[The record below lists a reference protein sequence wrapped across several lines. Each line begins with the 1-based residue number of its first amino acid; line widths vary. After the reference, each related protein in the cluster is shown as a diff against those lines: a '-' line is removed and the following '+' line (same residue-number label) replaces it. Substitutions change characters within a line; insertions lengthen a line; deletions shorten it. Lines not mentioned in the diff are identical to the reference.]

1 MTDQAPEAVAI
12 VGAGCRF
19 PGGVADPDGFWRVLR
34 DGTDVITE
42 IPPSRADL
50 ARHYD
55 PDPDAP
61 GRTYTRWGGFIED
74 ETRFDADFFGIA
86 PREARQIDPQ
96 QRMLIEVAWEALEH
110 AGIVPGSL
118 AGTRTSVFSGG
129 LGVDYFLRHS
139 REAGVRGIDPW
150 YASGKEASFGPG
162 RLSYLLGLNGPS
174 VALSTACSSSL
185 VAAHLARQSLLT
197 GESDTALVAGVNLL
211 LAAELTVFMSK
222 VGAMAKDGRC
232 KVFDA
237 AADGIVRGDGCVVL
251 VLKRL
256 SDALAAGDR
265 VLAVIRGSAVNHD
278 GHSAGLTVPSAAA
291 QQSLLRDALTAAGV
305 RPDEIGYVEAHGT
318 GTPLGDPIEMSALA
332 RVLGEGRDAEHPL
345 LVGSLKTNFGHT
357 DGAAGAAGLLKA
369 ALAVRHGEIPP
380 HLHLGTPNPGIRW
393 DRWPV
398 SVPTGRT
405 PWPEGGERRL
415 AGTSAF
421 GLSGTNA
428 HVIVEAPPA
437 SPPAGTAADDRPSR
451 LLLPVSARSGAA
463 LRELARAHR
472 DRLLE
477 RPDAELPAYVAAA
490 GARRTQHREYRLAV
504 TGRTG
509 AELAQELTGLLDSPL
524 GPGVREAAGDEW
536 DSTES
541 GDDQP
546 QVCLVFSG
554 QGGQWAGMGRELL
567 THEPAFRVELGRVDE
582 LITAETG
589 WSVLAEL
596 AADADRSRLTETEIA
611 QPVVFAIQVAA
622 AALWRSWG
630 VEPAAVIGHSM
641 GEIAAAHVAGAL
653 TLTDA
658 VRIIVHRGRLLQ
670 RSEGGG
676 RMASVALPEAQLLP
690 LLEPYGDD
698 VTVAA
703 VNGPASTVVSGRTEA
718 VEALGAELTR
728 LGHGYREMPGAYAF
742 HSAQMTPYQ
751 HELVGLL
758 AGLEPQPPR
767 VPVHVT
773 CEPGAAPF
781 DADYW
786 GRNVRE
792 PVRFHAALSR
802 ALDAGHRLFVEVGP
816 HPVLAQPVVQ
826 SMEDR
831 GIDGLVVPTLRRDTD
846 DVATARTSLARLYA
860 AGVDI
865 RWPDVNPGPTHVT
878 DLPGYPWQ
886 GEKLWFDIPAEPD
899 PTQGAPDLTQ
909 LGSLNGELK
918 LYDDAGRLVAE
929 TVGLRLRAPGAPEVR
944 ERTAPTPAGPQ
955 TVAAPAP
962 VAPRPSRDQLADL
975 VAAAAAEVL
984 GLASGTAVA
993 RGRGF
998 ADLGMDSLGAVE
1010 LCKVLE
1016 RSVPLRLPKTAAF
1029 DHPTVRRFA
1038 DYLDG
1043 LLDEA
1048 PAPVAVPQA
1057 AAPATTGAA
1066 ESSQVPDSTAP
1077 AASRTTGTPARP
1089 AGAPT
1094 GPGAPEP
1101 IAVIGVGC
1109 RFPGGAEG
1117 PEAYWRLLTSGG
1129 DAVRRAPEGRFDDSR
1144 VWWGGFLDDDPAGFD
1159 APFFRIPP
1167 REAKVMDPQQRMFL
1181 EVAWEALE
1189 HAGVPPT
1196 SLAETRTGVFLGMN
1210 STDYAQIVGSHPDN
1224 VDAFYGTGTSFS
1236 AAAGRLSYLL
1246 GMRGPSL
1253 AVDTACSSSLVAVH
1267 LAVAS
1272 LRSGESELA
1281 VAAGVN
1287 LILGSTIHRA
1297 SDAAGALAADGRC
1310 KTFDAAADGYTRG
1323 EGCGA
1328 VILKPLS
1335 AARRDGD
1342 RVLALILG
1350 SAVNQDGASSG
1361 FTAPNG
1367 PAQET
1372 LLRAAF
1378 ADAGVGADDMDYVE
1392 AHGTGT
1398 PLGDPIELRALGA
1411 ALAGRTTQQ
1420 PVRVGSV
1427 KTNIGHLE
1435 AASGIAGLIKTV
1447 LALRHEAL
1455 PPHLHFTRPSPDIP
1469 WDELPLDVPT
1479 ELRPWARGGRRRVA
1493 GVSAFGFSGTN
1504 AHVVLAEAP
1513 DTTGPDTMARDTT
1526 APHTRAADA
1535 TAPEAT
1541 APGAASPVT
1550 ARTAADARP
1559 TVSPRPYVLP
1569 LSAASSAALRDRAA
1583 ALHALLTE
1591 GTDTAAGMGTAAH
1604 ADHAG
1609 SAAQADHAAHADHA
1623 GNAAQATHAD
1633 PDGAAEVAALART
1646 LAVRRSHLDHRL
1658 VVVGRDRT
1666 ALAERLAAFAQ
1677 GDTAPGTAVGK
1688 AAARGRGPV
1697 FVFSGHG
1704 SYWPAMGRTLLAAD
1718 PVFRDAVTACD
1729 AELSRHLDWSVREA
1743 LESAREPENELDQ
1756 QILLFA
1762 TQYGLTASWRELGVE
1777 PAAVIGHSM
1786 GEVSAALCAGVL
1798 DLAQAAEVMVRR
1810 THLLRALVG
1819 QGGMAVVGLDA
1830 DRTETELA
1838 PYGDRLCVAV
1848 VNSRQSTVVSGETAA
1863 LEELGARMR
1872 ARNVFFRAVN
1882 AGGPAHSPWAEPLR
1896 EQLVRALAGLTP
1908 AAPRLPMY
1916 SSVDGALLADG
1927 TPLDADYWGRNLRQ
1941 TVRFADAVRAAAGD
1955 GHDTFVELSAHP
1967 IQLVPIEQ
1975 ELRAAG
1981 TDGLFVPSLLRDQD
1995 GPESLLTG
2003 LGALHAGGL
2012 PVDWRRLH
2020 PGNGPLAEIPRY
2032 PWEHKRYWVDRR
2044 DSAPAHTSGGAHP
2057 LLAREVR
2064 TPAGRVVESELDART
2079 AARLGAEPVGPAL
2092 RVPAATWLELA
2103 VAAARTAFGPGR
2115 PVRLEDVTFD
2125 RPLLLPADG
2134 AVTTQLTLE
2143 RGASGSRPGLS
2154 FAVREPA
2161 TQAAPRAR
2169 TLAAGRALPGRTTDD
2184 SAAAAAFAPHPRGPV
2199 DEALR
2204 AWVAR
2209 HATGDCAP
2217 TPESAWAADGRLE
2230 LELGLRPATMRWR
2243 LAPDLLEL
2251 ALRLPAFLL
2260 SADADAPAPLPVAL
2274 DTFTLHAAPAD
2285 RVLITATLRVGAPGD
2300 PTADVRLTTPDGR
2313 PLAEATGV
2321 RLAAP
2326 RGRLLS
2332 PEETTRLTESLY
2344 VLGWHESPLTSSQ
2357 ALGAPAEPAPDGRKL
2372 SKASPGDDE
2381 RDGREP
2387 GEVPA
2392 EPLTGP
2398 VTVVLADR
2406 GGVAEALA
2414 RVLAARGRPTAL
2426 LRADGGPEAVR
2437 QRLADALRELRTGA
2451 GCRDVVH
2458 LGALDLPERGE
2469 PDARELADACAGVTA
2484 VASVTAAVGSG
2495 ARVLYVTRGAVA
2507 LDAMELPAAAQAP
2520 LRQSAIVSGVERPTA
2535 WGGALDLDPLSSG
2548 TQEDAAAVAAQ
2559 LLAGDEDVEDQLALR
2574 AGRRLAARVLR
2585 AAPPPPLFEPV
2596 EAVPDRGY
2604 VVAGAEGALADRVA
2618 AWLTARGAGRVLVV
2632 PRVDDAK
2639 QATRLFEDE
2648 AAAGHPVAGVVWLG
2662 VGWNLPIGQEPDAA
2676 SIASAIDDR
2685 ARGAW
2690 LLHQAALDTRTDLDL
2705 FQVWGTVASS
2715 WAAIGAAV
2723 QAPVDALLTALAG
2736 HRRALGLPVCG
2747 IAWAPWLDVELLDHD
2762 SANRLTR
2769 SGMRPLPPGI
2779 AIELLDRITAAGLPA
2794 VAAADADW
2802 GLLLPLYRQARPWP
2816 LFDALAAEAASAPGD
2831 SGALLDRLRS
2841 LPAAARG
2848 DLLLECVLEEVA
2860 VVLGLDGPGEL
2871 EPRQGFFE
2879 LGLNS
2884 ITALEMKVRL
2894 ERRFGSALPATLAF
2908 EYPTGA
2914 AVAGF
2919 LAAEVVGAPG
2929 DEQPGTAP
2937 AVRQDTSRT
2946 EAGPPTE
2953 KTAAGTAADQAPD
2966 GTESADAY
2974 DDSDDADADLFARL
2988 DAEVAAV
2995 NALIEGEKR

>member
-12 VGAGCRF
+12 IGAGCRF
-19 PGGVADPDGFWRVLR
+19 PGGVADLAGFWRVLR

-42 IPPSRADL
+42 IPPSRSDL

-74 ETRFDADFFGIA
+74 ETRFDAEFFGIA

-96 QRMLIEVAWEALEH
+96 QRMLIEVAWDALEH

-129 LGVDYFLRHS
+129 LSVDYFLRHS

-185 VAAHLARQSLLT
+185 VAVHLARQSLLT
-197 GESDTALVAGVNLL
+197 GESDTALVGGVNLL
-211 LAAELTVFMSK
+211 LSAELTVFMSK
-222 VGAMAKDGRC
+222 VGAMAKDGHC

-256 SDALAAGDR
+256 TDALADGDR
-265 VLAVIRGSAVNHD
+265 VLSVIRGSAVNHD

-291 QQSLLRDALTAAGV
+291 QQSLLRDALAAADV

-332 RVLGEGRDAEHPL
+332 RILGEGRDAEHPL

-369 ALAVRHGEIPP
+369 ALAAQHGEIPP
-380 HLHLGTPNPGIRW
+380 HLHLDRLNPGIRW

-398 SVPTGRT
+398 RVPTDLT
-405 PWPEGGERRL
+405 AWPDGGGRRL
-415 AGTSAF
+415 AGVSAF

-437 SPPAGTAADDRPSR
+437 VAPPAEAAQDRPSR

-472 DRLLE
+472 DRLLDQPE
-477 RPDAELPAYVAAA
+477 AELAAYVTAA
-490 GARRTQHREYRLAV
+490 GTRRTQHREHRIAV
-504 TGRTG
+504 TGRT
-509 AELAQELTGLLDSPL
+509 ATELAQELGALLETSLDTAVPDL
-524 GPGVREAAGDEW
+524 AAEERGGTQWGGTDAGDFG
-536 DSTES
+536 DPGDS
-541 GDDQP
+541 GDDLP
-546 QVCLVFSG
+546 QVCFVFSG
-554 QGGQWAGMGRELL
+554 QGGQWTGMGRELL
-567 THEPAFRVELGRVDE
+567 AHEDAFRTELTRVDE
-582 LITAETG
+582 LIAAEAG
-589 WSVLAEL
+589 WSVIGEL
-596 AADADRSRLTETEIA
+596 TADAEHSRLTRTEFA
-611 QPVVFAIQVAA
+611 QPVVFAVQVAA

-658 VRIIVHRGRLLQ
+658 VRVIVHRGHLLQ
-670 RSEGGG
+670 RAEGGG
-676 RMASVALPEAQLLP
+676 RMASVALPEADLLP
-690 LLEPYGDD
+690 LLAAYGDD

-718 VEALGAELTR
+718 VEALGAELAE
-728 LGHGYREMPGAYAF
+728 LGHGYRAMPGEYAF
-742 HSAQMTPYQ
+742 HSAQMAPYQ
-751 HELVGLL
+751 DELVALL
-758 AGLEPQPPR
+758 GEITPAKPR
-767 VPVHVT
+767 VPVHLT
-773 CEPGAAPF
+773 CEPGADGPF
-781 DADYW
+781 GADYW
-786 GRNVRE
+786 GRNLRQ
-792 PVRFHAALSR
+792 PVRFSAALGR
-802 ALDAGHRLFVEVGP
+802 ALDAGHRLFVELGP

-826 SMEDR
+826 SLEDR
-831 GIDGLVVPTLRRDTD
+831 GVDGLVVPTLRRDTD

-865 RWPDVNPGPTHVT
+865 RWPEVNPGPTSVT

-886 GEKLWFDIPAEPD
+886 GDKLWFDIPAPD
-899 PTQGAPDLTQ
+899 ANANADTLPQ
-909 LGSLNGELK
+909 LNALHGELK
-918 LYDDAGRLVAE
+918 LYDEAGRLVAE
-929 TVGLRLRAPGAPEVR
+929 TVGLRLSTPGAPLSE
-944 ERTAPTPAGPQ
+944 TAPPALPAP
-955 TVAAPAP
+955 VDAAPAT
-962 VAPRPSRDQLADL
+962 APATPARPSRDQLADL
-975 VAAAAAEVL
+975 VADAAAEVL
-984 GLASGTAVA
+984 GLASGTTVA

-998 ADLGMDSLGAVE
+998 TDLGMDSLGAVE

-1038 DYLDG
+1038 AYLDG
-1043 LLDEA
+1043 LLGDA
-1048 PAPVAVPQA
+1048 PAPAPAVARTTDAAAVSRTTDTP
-1057 AAPATTGAA
+1057 AAPA
-1066 ESSQVPDSTAP
+1066 
-1077 AASRTTGTPARP
+1077 
-1089 AGAPT
+1089 APT
-1094 GPGAPEP
+1094 GTPGAPEP

-1117 PEAYWRLLTSGG
+1117 PDAYWRLLTAGR
-1129 DAVRRAPEGRFDDSR
+1129 DAVRRAPDGRFDDPR

-1196 SLAETRTGVFLGMN
+1196 SLAESRTGVFLGMN

-1272 LRSGESELA
+1272 LRSGESDLA

-1287 LILGSTIHRA
+1287 LILGPTIHRA

-1310 KTFDAAADGYTRG
+1310 KTFDATADGYTRG

-1372 LLRAAF
+1372 LLRAAL
-1378 ADAGVGADDMDYVE
+1378 ADARVGADDMDYVE

-1420 PVRVGSV
+1420 PCLVGSV

-1447 LALRHEAL
+1447 LALRHETVPA
-1455 PPHLHFTRPSPDIP
+1455 HLHFTRPSPDIP

-1479 ELRPWARGGRRRVA
+1479 EARPWARGERRRVA

-1504 AHVVLAEAP
+1504 AHIVLAEAP
-1513 DTTGPDTMARDTT
+1513 ATDASDASDVPDASGTSD
-1526 APHTRAADA
+1526 ADD
-1535 TAPEAT
+1535 
-1541 APGAASPVT
+1541 GAALT
-1550 ARTAADARP
+1550 ARLH
-1559 TVSPRPYVLP
+1559 VLP
-1569 LSAASSAALRDRAA
+1569 LSAASPAALRGRAA
-1583 ALHALLTE
+1583 ALRSLL
-1591 GTDTAAGMGTAAH
+1591 
-1604 ADHAG
+1604 
-1609 SAAQADHAAHADHA
+1609 SAE
-1623 GNAAQATHAD
+1623 
-1633 PDGAAEVAALART
+1633 PDGDAIRDAHGAEPAAVART
-1646 LAVRRSHLDHRL
+1646 LAVHRSHLDHRL
-1658 VVVGRDRT
+1658 VVVGRDRA
-1666 ALAERLAAFAQ
+1666 ALAERLTAVAD
-1677 GDTAPGTAVGK
+1677 GDSVPGTVLGK
-1688 AAARGRGPV
+1688 AAARARGPV

-1704 SYWPAMGRTLLAAD
+1704 SYWPAMGRSLLAAD
-1718 PVFRDAVTACD
+1718 PVFRDAIADCD
-1729 AELSRHLDWSVREA
+1729 AALARHLDWSVREA
-1743 LESAREPENELDQ
+1743 LESAREPSNELDQ
-1756 QILLFA
+1756 QIMLFA
-1762 TQYGLTASWRELGVE
+1762 TQYGLTASWRALGVE
-1777 PAAVIGHSM
+1777 PAAVLGHSM
-1786 GEVSAALCAGVL
+1786 GEVSAALCAGAL
-1798 DLAQAAEVMVRR
+1798 DLTQAAEIMVRR

-1830 DRTETELA
+1830 DRIEDELA

-1848 VNSRQSTVVSGETAA
+1848 VNSRQSTVVSGETTA

-1896 EQLVRALAGLTP
+1896 EQLVHALTGLAP

-1916 SSVDGALLADG
+1916 SSVDGAPLAAD
-1927 TPLDADYWGRNLRQ
+1927 TPLDAAYWGRNLRQ
-1941 TVRFADAVRAAAGD
+1941 TVRFADAVRAAAAD

-2003 LGALHAGGL
+2003 LGALHVGGQA
-2012 PVDWRRLH
+2012 VDWPRLH
-2020 PGNGPLAEIPRY
+2020 PGNGPLAELPTY
-2032 PWEHKRYWVDRR
+2032 PWEHKRYWVDQR
-2044 DSAPAHTSGGAHP
+2044 DAAPANKGAHP
-2057 LLAREVR
+2057 LLTRDVR
-2064 TPAGRVVESELDART
+2064 TPSGRVVETDLDART
-2079 AARLGAEPVGPAL
+2079 ATRLGAEPVGAAL
-2092 RVPAATWLELA
+2092 RVPGATWLELA
-2103 VAAARTAFGPGR
+2103 VAAAGTAFGPGR
-2115 PVRLEDVTFD
+2115 PVRLEDITLD
-2125 RPLLLPADG
+2125 RPLLVPADG
-2134 AVTTQLTLE
+2134 SVTTQLTLE
-2143 RGASGSRPGLS
+2143 RAASGDRPGL
-2154 FAVREPA
+2154 ALTLWEPA
-2161 TQAAPRAR
+2161 SDTAPRPR
-2169 TLAAGRALPGRTTDD
+2169 RLVSGRALPGRAPSDT
-2184 SAAAAAFAPHPRGPV
+2184 AADAPPHPRGPV

-2217 TPESAWAADGRLE
+2217 TPESARTADGRIE
-2230 LELGLRPATMRWR
+2230 LELRLRPATMRWH

-2260 SADADAPAPLPVAL
+2260 SADPADPAPLPASL
-2274 DTFTLHAAPAD
+2274 DSLTLYAAPDD
-2285 RVLITATLRVGAPGD
+2285 RVLVTAALRPDTAGD
-2300 PTADVRLTTPDGR
+2300 PTADIRLTTPEGR
-2313 PLAEATGV
+2313 PLAEITGL
-2321 RLAAP
+2321 RLAPP
-2326 RGRLLS
+2326 RGRVLNQ
-2332 PEETTRLTESLY
+2332 EETARLTTSLY
-2344 VLGWHESPLTSSQ
+2344 VLGWQERPLTVRQ
-2357 ALGAPAEPAPDGRKL
+2357 PEQRPAETPARLEAGPPQRGLTAHVPAQRDGLGASRT
-2372 SKASPGDDE
+2372 DD
-2381 RDGREP
+2381 DPSTAAG
-2387 GEVPA
+2387 GA
-2392 EPLTGP
+2392 GALLTGP

-2406 GGVAEALA
+2406 GGVAEELARALA
-2414 RVLAARGRPTAL
+2414 AQGRPTTL
-2426 LRADGGPEAVR
+2426 LAADGEPDAVR
-2437 QRLADALRELRTGA
+2437 QRLADALRELRTGP

-2458 LGALDLPERGE
+2458 LGALDLPERDE
-2469 PDARELADACAGVTA
+2469 PDPLAVADVCAGVTA

-2507 LDAMELPAAAQAP
+2507 VDELELPAAAQAP

-2535 WGGALDLDPLSSG
+2535 WGAALDLDPLTSG
-2548 TQEDAAAVAAQ
+2548 VEEDAAAVAAE
-2559 LLAGDEDVEDQLALR
+2559 LLAHGADRAGGEDVEDQIALR
-2574 AGRRLAARVLR
+2574 AGRRLTARVLR
-2585 AAPPPPLFEPV
+2585 APAPPPLFEPV
-2596 EAVPDRGY
+2596 ELAADRSY
-2604 VVAGAEGALADRVA
+2604 LVAGAEGPLPDRVA
-2618 AWLTARGAGRVLVV
+2618 AWLTARGAGRTLVV
-2632 PRVDDAK
+2632 PRVEDAK
-2639 QATRLFEDE
+2639 QATRLIEDE
-2648 AAAGHPVAGVVWLG
+2648 AAAGHPVAGVIWLG
-2662 VGWNLPIGQEPDAA
+2662 VGWNLPIDQEPTAA
-2676 SIASAIDDR
+2676 AIAEAVEDR

-2705 FQVWGTVASS
+2705 FQVWGTVASA
-2715 WAAIGAAV
+2715 WAAIGAGV

-2736 HRRALGLPVCG
+2736 HRRALGLPVCA
-2747 IAWAPWLDVELLDHD
+2747 IAWAPWLDVDLLDRD

-2779 AIELLDRITAAGLPA
+2779 AVELLDRITAAGLTGA
-2794 VAAADADW
+2794 AAADADW
-2802 GLLLPLYRQARPWP
+2802 GLLLPLYQQARPWP
-2816 LFDALAAEAASAPGD
+2816 LFDALAAEAAAAPGD
-2831 SGALLDRLRS
+2831 SGALLDKLRS
-2841 LPAAARG
+2841 LPDAARG

-2908 EYPTGA
+2908 EYPTGD

-2919 LAAEVVGAPG
+2919 LAAEVVGGSG
-2929 DEQPGTAP
+2929 DEWSHSPQPAADSATRTQDTGRAENAATTGRAESAEGTADN
-2937 AVRQDTSRT
+2937 ATVTGDLTD
-2946 EAGPPTE
+2946 E
-2953 KTAAGTAADQAPD
+2953 DD
-2966 GTESADAY
+2966 Y
-2974 DDSDDADADLFARL
+2974 DDPDDADLFARL

-2995 NALIEGEKR
+2995 NALIEGDKR